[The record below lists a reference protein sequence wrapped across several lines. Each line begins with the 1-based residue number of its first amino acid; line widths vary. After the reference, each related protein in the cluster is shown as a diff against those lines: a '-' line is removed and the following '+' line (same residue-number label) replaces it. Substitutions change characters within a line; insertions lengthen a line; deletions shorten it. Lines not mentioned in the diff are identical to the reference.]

1 MIEFRQKRNLEQDLM
16 PEALEYLDKKG
27 IEYTIIAPN
36 KADEASR
43 KNSKALVLMY
53 FKLNTSGYY
62 EIQIKDK
69 ECYRYNRKLLEV
81 YCGMRITDVNEKE
94 RTITAEADHKGV
106 VLSVIE
112 VIALKLLTINATLN
126 IVVKKK

>member
-1 MIEFRQKRNLEQDLM
+1 MIEFRQRKNLEQDLM
-16 PEALEYLDKKG
+16 PEALDYLKKKG
-27 IEYTIIAPN
+27 IEYTTITPD
-36 KADEASR
+36 KADEVSR

-69 ECYRYNRKLLEV
+69 ECYKFNRKFLEV

-94 RTITAEADHKGV
+94 RTITAETDYKGRT
-106 VLSVIE
+106 LSVIE
-112 VIALKLLTINATLN
+112 LLALRLLTLNTTLN
-126 IVVKKK
+126 IVIKK